1 MSKTMQMLL
10 AAALMLAGTGVQ
22 AEMALIQG
30 VRAAN
35 RGACENNL
43 KAIGDLIGVYVT
55 LEGGQLPAADNA
67 AGLKEFGGGYS
78 QCATR
83 HFKSDKETKDP
94 VERDNSY
101 IYFGG
106 FNLEQLPNPA
116 VVPLVFDKP
125 GNNHVNVLYADMHVE
140 SYKVSD
146 MKSCLQ
152 IIEELNK
159 QKKFPDDLLAKLR
172 EKAKKVDEALGYDNK
187 DVKQ

>member
-1 MSKTMQMLL
+1 MSKAMKMVLI
-10 AAALMLAGTGVQ
+10 AALALCGIHAQ
-22 AEMALIQG
+22 AEMALILG

-43 KAIGDLIGVYVT
+43 KAIGDLIAVYTT

-83 HFKSDKETKDP
+83 HFKTDKETKDP

-101 IYFGG
+101 IYLGG
-106 FNLEQLPNPA
+106 FNLEQLSNPA
-116 VVPLVFDKP
+116 LVPLVFDKP
-125 GNNHVNVLYADMHVE
+125 GNNHVNVLFADMHVE

-146 MKSCLQ
+146 IKSCTQ
-152 IIEELNK
+152 IIDELNK
-159 QKKFPDDLLAKLR
+159 EKKFPEELLTKLQ
-172 EKAKKVDEALGYDNK
+172 EKAKKIDEALGYEK
-187 DVKQ
+187 K